1 MIVDALRTKGINR
14 PSTIRL
20 TNVTN
25 DATKEALKKGVAPQ
39 DTLLGNTLKNAVRE
53 MGGTPTSWSTSENA
67 RGHIW
72 IEVKVSY

>member
-20 TNVTN
+20 TNIIN
-25 DATKEALKKGVAPQ
+25 DATLEAIEKGIAPQ

-53 MGGTPTSWSTSENA
+53 MGGTSTSWSTGLS
-67 RGHIW
+67 RGKRW